1 MTDIYFLCLGALA
14 AILPG
19 LSGMGSYRVKNNQHT
34 ETVGVFGHVG
44 NRNLGDEAIIAAV
57 IENIKE
63 RLPNAN
69 IYGFTLKPIDTTE
82 RHGIK
87 AFPIRRLTHQ
97 TEGSSYQSDPLSP
110 EDSPQIVKESL
121 IQKIKLRL
129 KGKARLYS
137 FLVQARDAIVNLSEI
152 QSEFKFLI
160 QCYKNLKSVDLLLI
174 CGSQQLI
181 DYVQGGGFG
190 HPYTL
195 FKWSLIAKI
204 LKKKVAYLSVGAG
217 PIRSK
222 SGKFFAKKALS
233 YASYRSYRDEA
244 SLECIQQLK
253 IPGRMRL
260 CRDLA
265 FSLKLNKSRIVA
277 ESEMSPRIVGIN
289 PVPFYDEN
297 SWIGGGRSAY
307 DQLINKLSDFALWL
321 IEDGYHI
328 HLFPTQLNLDPPVI
342 EDICRN
348 MIKIIGPQV
357 QDRLVIQSINS
368 IDTLINAIS
377 KMEIVVATRY
387 HGVVLPYV
395 LHKPVLGI
403 AYHQKTLDLMK
414 QMMQSEYAMTISGLT
429 LDDMKKRFS
438 ELKKHKKEAI
448 ERISLE
454 SEKWKIEL
462 EDQFDEVINLIR

>member
-1 MTDIYFLCLGALA
+1 
-14 AILPG
+14 
-19 LSGMGSYRVKNNQHT
+19 
-34 ETVGVFGHVG
+34 
-44 NRNLGDEAIIAAV
+44 
-57 IENIKE
+57 
-63 RLPNAN
+63 
-69 IYGFTLKPIDTTE
+69 
-82 RHGIK
+82 
-87 AFPIRRLTHQ
+87 
-97 TEGSSYQSDPLSP
+97 
-110 EDSPQIVKESL
+110 
-121 IQKIKLRL
+121 
-129 KGKARLYS
+129 
-137 FLVQARDAIVNLSEI
+137 
-152 QSEFKFLI
+152 
-160 QCYKNLKSVDLLLI
+160 
-174 CGSQQLI
+174 
-181 DYVQGGGFG
+181 
-190 HPYTL
+190 
-195 FKWSLIAKI
+195 LIARI
-204 LKKKVAYLSVGAG
+204 LKKKVAYISVGAG

-253 IPGRMRL
+253 IPGRMHL

-265 FSLKLNKSRIVA
+265 FSLKLNESRSVA
-277 ESEMSPRIVGIN
+277 ESEMNPRIVGIN

-307 DQLINKLSDFALWL
+307 DQLINKLSEFSLWL
-321 IEDGYHI
+321 MDDGYHI

-342 EDICRN
+342 EDISRN
-348 MIKIIGPQV
+348 MIKIRGPYV
-357 QDRLVIQSINS
+357 TDKLVSRPITSLE
-368 IDTLINAIS
+368 TLLNAMS

-438 ELKKHKKEAI
+438 ELKRHKKEVI

-454 SEKWKIEL
+454 SEKWKMKL
-462 EDQFDEVINLIR
+462 EDQFDEVVNLIK